1 MITDLDNSIKKLLT
15 TELSIKNGEIDIQFA
30 QPTREW
36 SARLNKPTINF
47 FLFDIRENVTLRQ
60 HQWEQ
65 LARNSDGT
73 PTTTQLKRTP
83 FRLDCHYLLTSWV
96 PQGRADDE
104 HRLLSLLLLTLF
116 RHPTLPPEFFQGQ
129 MVQQPFAVP
138 CRVASHDILTNPTEI
153 WTVLDNELRP
163 CISLLVTIALDPW
176 SSHDEE
182 LVRYFTLNLGVTMDG
197 RSHNLNT
204 TANKP

>member
-129 MVQQPFAVP
+129 MAQQPFAVP
-138 CRVASHDILTNPTEI
+138 CRVASHDMLTNPTEI

-182 LVRYFTLNLGVTMDG
+182 LVRYFTLNLGVTIDG
-197 RSHNLNT
+197 RSHTLET
-204 TANKP
+204 TVNNP

>member
-1 MITDLDNSIKKLLT
+1 MITDLDDSIKTLLT

-36 SARLNKPTINF
+36 SAKLNKPTINF

-73 PTTTQLKRTP
+73 PTTAQLKRTP

-104 HRLLSLLLLTLF
+104 HRLLSLCLLTLF
-116 RHPTLPPEFFQGQ
+116 RYPTLPSEFFQGQ
-129 MVQQPFAVP
+129 MIQQPFAVP
-138 CRVASHDILTNPTEI
+138 CRVASHDMLTNPTEI

-197 RSHNLNT
+197 RSHTLGT
-204 TANKP
+204 TVNKP